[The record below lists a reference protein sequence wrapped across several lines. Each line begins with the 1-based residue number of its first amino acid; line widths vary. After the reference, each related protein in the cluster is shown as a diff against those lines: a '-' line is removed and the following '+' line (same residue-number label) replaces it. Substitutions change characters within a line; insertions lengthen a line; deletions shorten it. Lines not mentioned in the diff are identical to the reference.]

1 MRARDLMTSPATTV
15 HVNDAL
21 NVAAQRMWDH
31 DCGALVVVNDEG
43 KLTGVITDRDIC
55 MAALT
60 QGRSLDNLLVNIAM
74 AKHVVSAST
83 DATIGEVEQL
93 MASHQIRR
101 IPVVDAAHQPVGM
114 ISLNDLAIA
123 STQPDKRLRQ
133 GADKVVDTLAAIC
146 RHRNSQP
153 AA

>member
-1 MRARDLMTSPATTV
+1 MTSPATTI

-43 KLTGVITDRDIC
+43 KLAGIITDRDIC

-74 AKHVVSAST
+74 AKHVVSAKT
-83 DATIGEVEQL
+83 DDMIGEVERL
-93 MASHQIRR
+93 MATHQIRR
-101 IPVVDAAHQPVGM
+101 IPIVDPENLPVGM
-114 ISLNDLAIA
+114 ITINDLAIE
-123 STQPDKRLRQ
+123 STQPDTRLRQ
-133 GADKVVDTLAAIC
+133 GVDKVVNTLAAIC
-146 RHRNSQP
+146 RHRTSSQP
-153 AA
+153 TA